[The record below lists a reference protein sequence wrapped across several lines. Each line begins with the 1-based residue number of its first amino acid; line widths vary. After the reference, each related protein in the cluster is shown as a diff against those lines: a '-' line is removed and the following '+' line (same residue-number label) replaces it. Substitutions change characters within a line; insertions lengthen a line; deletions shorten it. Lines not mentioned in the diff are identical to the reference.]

1 MRKIVIT
8 GLVAVHLAATLWH
21 GNLHSRLSINL
32 SPWQTLFIILVI
44 LMAPIV
50 AAALV
55 WTRYV
60 STGLWVFFLSML
72 AAFLFGAYHHYVMVS
87 PDNINFLPG
96 TSAED
101 HYQFAISAGAI
112 ALLELGSALYGAFC
126 LGSRRAL
133 SRADAQQTVGRER
146 RERVS

>member
-8 GLVAVHLAATLWH
+8 GLVVVHLAATLWH
-21 GNLHSRLSINL
+21 GSLHSRLNINL
-32 SPWQTLFIILVI
+32 SPSQTLFILIVI
-44 LMAPIV
+44 LIAPIV
-50 AAALV
+50 GAALV

-87 PDNINFLPG
+87 PDNINYLPG
-96 TSAED
+96 TSPEAD
-101 HYQFAISAGAI
+101 HQFKISAGAI
-112 ALLELGSALYGAFC
+112 ALLELASALYGAFC

-133 SRADAQQTVGRER
+133 SLADAQQAPPAD
-146 RERVS
+146 SP